1 MKVSSMK
8 VIVIGSQGML
18 GQDLRT
24 QLMLDGFEVIG
35 LDVAASEPFSLD
47 ITQPENMLD
56 SFKKL
61 HPQLI
66 INCAAY
72 TAVDRA
78 ESEPAKAFAVNR
90 DGAANLA
97 NACKHLN
104 IPLVHLS
111 TDYVFDGESNRPYQE
126 DDQANPWNVYGLS
139 KWHGEE
145 AIRTDCPLYIIL
157 RVSWLFGLHG
167 SNFVKT
173 ILRLAR
179 EKEELR
185 VVADQIGCP
194 TWTGHVANA
203 LMTIAQKIEQAP
215 HNIDWGTYHFCG
227 KNQTSWYGFAQSII
241 EEGRRY
247 ERLLTERVIPIST
260 SEFLTPARRPK
271 WSVLSCKKIGLAFQ
285 INLQPWQQGLKTML
299 FDYYNAHN

>member
-1 MKVSSMK
+1 MK

-18 GQDLRT
+18 GQDLIP
-24 QLMLDGFEVIG
+24 QLRHDGFEVIG

-47 ITQPENMLD
+47 ITQPENMLN
-56 SFKKL
+56 SLKKL
-61 HPQLI
+61 YPDII

-78 ESEPAKAFAVNR
+78 ESEPAKAVAVNR

-97 NACKHLN
+97 KVCKHLT

-126 DDQANPWNVYGLS
+126 DDQANPRNVYGLS
-139 KWHGEE
+139 KWQGEE
-145 AIRTDCPLYIIL
+145 AIRTDCPLSIIL

-185 VVADQIGCP
+185 VVADQFGCP
-194 TWTGHVANA
+194 TWTGHVASA
-203 LMTIAQKIEQAP
+203 LVTIAQKIEHAP
-215 HNIDWGTYHFCG
+215 HTIEWGTYHFCG

-241 EEGRRY
+241 AAGRRY

-271 WSVLSCKKIGLAFQ
+271 WSVLSCKKIGLAFR
-285 INLQPWQQGLKTML
+285 INPRPWQQGLKTML
-299 FDYYNAHN
+299 SDYYNAHS